1 MKLISDPLTM
11 RFLMSWTVAILFAG
25 LCWGQ
30 GPKVPATMEFGGI
43 KLKITDKARRQIQ
56 EDVDALRVHPQSFK
70 IKLDRATM
78 YFPIIEKIF
87 REEKLPDDFKFL
99 SLQES
104 ALIADAVSSSNAVGY
119 WQFKKPTALEVGLRV
134 DSKVD
139 ERMNIS
145 SSSRGAARYLK
156 KNNSNFDNWLYAL
169 LSYNVGAGGAQKY
182 VSKKNFGARKM
193 EVNKRTHWYVKKFLA
208 HKIAFQDETKKLK
221 PKSYSLVEY
230 SRGKKKSLKTIAKE
244 TSVSYEDL
252 LYYNKWLKKGDVP
265 HDKYYPVI
273 LPMKSRRKK
282 KYVAM
287 NKPPSFGAR
296 SEILKDDEKSGLY
309 PIIKGDLKSKGKP
322 LLIKINGLPG
332 IIAKAGDNLGTL
344 STRSGTSEAR
354 LAKYNEIN
362 VSDKIIPGQVYY
374 VKSKKSK
381 ANLYYHTA
389 LPGESMWS
397 ISQKFGMKKKS
408 LRQKNRMTEEE
419 TLKPGRVLWMRYIRP
434 SNHSIEY
441 RKDLDLL
448 VKNEIKAIPAPKES
462 TQPGA
467 IVQEDVQKPKQEPDT
482 SVQDEPLEETNNG
495 LIGITASAPKKA
507 VNEHSP
513 QSLLQINEAKKI
525 EISSK
530 THIVQP
536 GETLYAIASL
546 YEVTVTEL
554 SEINTI
560 DANHPIKINQEIII
574 PPSKN
579 TNVAT
584 NQTQLVDGQIVV
596 HEVQDGETLFFIAT
610 KYDVTVEKLMEWNGK
625 KAYDLKVGEKL
636 KIQNVRR

>member
-1 MKLISDPLTM
+1 MKFLISWIMTISL
-11 RFLMSWTVAILFAG
+11 AG

-30 GPKVPATMEFGGI
+30 GPKVPATIEFGGL

-56 EDVDALRVHPQSFK
+56 EDVDALRIHPQSFK

-145 SSSRGAARYLK
+145 SSTRGAARYLK
-156 KNNSNFDNWLYAL
+156 KNNSNFDNWIYAL

-273 LPMKSRRKK
+273 LPMKSRQKK

-287 NKPPSFGAR
+287 NQPPSLGAR
-296 SEILKDDEKSGLY
+296 PEILKDDEKSGLY
-309 PIIKGDLKSKGKP
+309 PFIKGDLKSKGKP
-322 LLIKINGLPG
+322 VLIKINGLPG

-354 LAKYNEIN
+354 IAKYNDIYM
-362 VSDKIIPGQVYY
+362 SDKIIPGQVYY

-397 ISQKFGMKKKS
+397 ISQKFGIKEKS

-419 TLKPGRVLWMRYIRP
+419 SLKTGRVLWMRYIRP

-448 VKNEIKAIPAPKES
+448 VEKNEIKAISVSKES
-462 TQPGA
+462 NQLGA
-467 IVQEDVQKPKQEPDT
+467 SIQGEVQKPKQEPEI
-482 SVQDEPLEETNNG
+482 SVQDGLLEETNNA
-495 LIGITASAPKKA
+495 LIGVSATASKKA

-513 QSLLQINEAKKI
+513 QSLIQIKETEKI

-546 YEVTVTEL
+546 YGVTVTEL

-560 DANHPIKINQEIII
+560 DANHPIKINQEILI
-574 PPSKN
+574 PLSKN
-579 TNVAT
+579 TNVAP
-584 NQTQLVDGQIVV
+584 NKTQLIDDQIVM
-596 HEVQDGETLFFIAT
+596 HEVQGGETLFFIAT

-625 KAYDLKVGEKL
+625 KAYDLKVGERL